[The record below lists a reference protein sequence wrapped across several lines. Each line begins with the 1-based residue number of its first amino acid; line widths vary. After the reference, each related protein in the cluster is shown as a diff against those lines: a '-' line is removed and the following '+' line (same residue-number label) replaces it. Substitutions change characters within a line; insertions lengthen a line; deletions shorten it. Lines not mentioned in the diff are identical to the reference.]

1 MFIEALVIIS
11 NKWKQARCFQ
21 KVNEETNC
29 GISWQWNIILFEEEI
44 NYQTMKRH
52 QGKLNSYH

>member
-21 KVNEETNC
+21 KVNEETNYGTLSIEC
-29 GISWQWNIILFEEEI
+29 FSAI
-44 NYQTMKRH
+44 
-52 QGKLNSYH
+52 